1 MLSIKT
7 IGGGG
12 SDALSVGAAADY
24 YEKQT
29 EQQRAAQ
36 TVPAAGD
43 QARALDEYML
53 AGMAAAAQPRWWSV
67 EGQLAPNGSP
77 IMPGELRRMLD
88 GQGLDGTQ
96 LVQAAKRNQRVGG
109 WDLTFSA
116 PKAVGALWATAS
128 AETRAGIM
136 DDMAAATQAGLRAL
150 HERGIFETR
159 RGKDGAVREQAA
171 DVTAAT
177 YPHVTSRAGDPQ
189 PHVHAVL
196 INAGGRADGTTGA
209 LDPQKMYLWKT
220 YAGAIFRAELADRLA
235 LRGVA
240 ITEDGQAFTIAG
252 VPPELIKA
260 WSKRRTVILD
270 AIDRVG
276 ADLERGAAQE
286 AAAATAPGVKQGPLR
301 ETDPLSA
308 TAARGKRLRLLK
320 EEITRSTRK
329 PKVGLAADGDLERRW
344 LREMEGL
351 GLTREAVWQA
361 IREAARASPA
371 PDADRGRD
379 GNRRGVGAVRHR
391 HRTHPAPADCRAC
404 ADPRGW
410 CGRCPR
416 SV

>member
-24 YEKQT
+24 YEKQA

-43 QARALDEYML
+43 PARALDEYML

-96 LVQAAKRNQRVGG
+96 LAQAAKRNQRVGG

-136 DDMAAATQAGLRAL
+136 DDMAAAAQAGLHAL
-150 HERGIFETR
+150 HERGVFETR
-159 RGKDGAVREQAA
+159 RGKDGADREQAA
-171 DVTAAT
+171 DVAAAT

-196 INAGGRADGTTGA
+196 VNAGRARGWHDGCARSAENVLLEDVRRRRLSGRAGRPT
-209 LDPQKMYLWKT
+209 
-220 YAGAIFRAELADRLA
+220 
-235 LRGVA
+235 GVA
-240 ITEDGQAFTIAG
+240 
-252 VPPELIKA
+252 
-260 WSKRRTVILD
+260 
-270 AIDRVG
+270 
-276 ADLERGAAQE
+276 
-286 AAAATAPGVKQGPLR
+286 
-301 ETDPLSA
+301 
-308 TAARGKRLRLLK
+308 
-320 EEITRSTRK
+320 
-329 PKVGLAADGDLERRW
+329 
-344 LREMEGL
+344 
-351 GLTREAVWQA
+351 
-361 IREAARASPA
+361 
-371 PDADRGRD
+371 RGRD
-379 GNRRGVGAVRHR
+379 HRGRPGVHHR
-391 HRTHPAPADCRAC
+391 WRSARTDQGMVEAADR
-404 ADPRGW
+404 DPRCDRQG
-410 CGRCPR
+410 GG
-416 SV
+416 

>member
-24 YEKQT
+24 YEKQA

-43 QARALDEYML
+43 PARALDEVH
-53 AGMAAAAQPRWWSV
+53 AGRHGSGRAAAVVVCR
-67 EGQLAPNGSP
+67 GQLAPNGSP

-96 LVQAAKRNQRVGG
+96 LAQAAKRNQRVGG

-136 DDMAAATQAGLRAL
+136 DDMAAAAQAGLHAL
-150 HERGIFETR
+150 HERGVFETR
-159 RGKDGAVREQAA
+159 RGKDGADREQAA
-171 DVTAAT
+171 DVAAAA

-196 INAGGRADGTTGA
+196 VNAGRRADGTTGA
-209 LDPQKMYLWKT
+209 LDPQKLYFWKM
-220 YAGAIFRAELADRLA
+220 YAGAVFRAELADRLA

-252 VPPELIKA
+252 RPNDQGMVEA
-260 WSKRRTVILD
+260 
-270 AIDRVG
+270 ADRDTRCDRQG
-276 ADLERGAAQE
+276 GGCLERGAAEE

-301 ETDPLSA
+301 ETDPLSV
-308 TAARGKRLRLLK
+308 TAARGKRLRLLG
-320 EEITRSTRK
+320 RK
-329 PKVGLAADGDLERRW
+329 KSPEAPESQKRRW
-344 LREMEGL
+344 RPRA
-351 GLTREAVWQA
+351 TWN
-361 IREAARASPA
+361 AAGFARWKRAWPDARGGVAGRPRSCRAPPA
-371 PDADRGRD
+371 SDADRGGRGD
-379 GNRRGVGAVRHR
+379 RRGAGAVRHR
-391 HRTHPAPADCRAC
+391 L
-404 ADPRGW
+404 
-410 CGRCPR
+410 
-416 SV
+416 